1 MQLEVGTVLEGKVTG
16 ITKFGAF
23 VALPEGKSGLIHIS
37 EVANTFVNDVHEFLS
52 EGQTVKVKVLSISP
66 EGKISLSAKRAEE
79 TKPASPRPG
88 ARRTE
93 ERPRTGAPAARPA
106 PAARTA
112 PAAAAPYVPTRS
124 GDQGFEDK
132 LKQFMQ
138 ESDSKMS
145 GNKLFE
151 QQKKSRNRRK

>member
-1 MQLEVGTVLEGKVTG
+1 MQLETGAVLEGKVTG

-37 EVANTFVNDVHEFLS
+37 EVANTYVNDVHEYLT

-79 TKPASPRPG
+79 QRTAPPRQF

-93 ERPRTGAPAARPA
+93 ERPRPAVSVGRSPD
-106 PAARTA
+106 
-112 PAAAAPYVPTRS
+112 APYVPTRS

-138 ESDSKMS
+138 ESDSKIS

-151 QQKKSRNRRK
+151 QQKKIRGRRK

>member
-1 MQLEVGTVLEGKVTG
+1 MRLEEGALLEGRVTG
-16 ITKFGAF
+16 IMPFGAF

-37 EVANTFVNDVHEFLS
+37 EVANTYVSDIHTYLS
-52 EGQTVKVKVLSISP
+52 VGQTVKVKVLKISP

-79 TKPASPRPG
+79 RPAGEAPERKSAPRP
-88 ARRTE
+88 AA
-93 ERPRTGAPAARPA
+93 PR
-106 PAARTA
+106 
-112 PAAAAPYVPTRS
+112 PAAAPRQAQPGGVYVPTRS

-145 GNKLFE
+145 GNRLFE
-151 QQKKSRNRRK
+151 QQKRSRGRRK